1 MLGLTPKQIISKTI
15 MGDRQVDLE
24 YGFHDLFGYCDLIQ
38 SRYVGDILALCF
50 ELFCLCALNKYLP
63 AEITQGNL

>member
-1 MLGLTPKQIISKTI
+1 MAYYMLGLTPKQIISKTI

-38 SRYVGDILALCF
+38 S
-50 ELFCLCALNKYLP
+50 
-63 AEITQGNL
+63 